1 MGAFSQ
7 FHLFSVCS
15 AKVLKEFYF
24 LKMSSEI
31 SKESLPKASKTMESV
46 KINGDMDVESDKQV
60 DAVKVNGAK
69 KEALEDAVE
78 SKESTEASDEAKPL
92 VDPLVL
98 LAQGKRNLM
107 CNEAPQ
113 AVTALQ
119 ECCRLL
125 AEKHGETGEQLGEA
139 YLTYGTAL
147 LDVARMESGVL
158 GNALEGIEDETD
170 DEKDSAA
177 IEADELTAEE
187 KEKISD
193 EIIDALTEERPAP
206 KAKSED
212 GEKDKKDEIKT
223 EEMECEEVPKA
234 TEKKKSPEKTEKK
247 KSPEKTEQK
256 KSPEKTEQKK
266 SPEKTEKKKSP
277 EKTEKKKS
285 PEKISPGK
293 KVSPGKKTS
302 PGKTDEV
309 SSTADKVELATDKSD
324 KETDKEE
331 KEKIEEKSKPSPSKH
346 SPTKEDK
353 TKEIAKDDKDLKMDC
368 DEESKSQEK
377 TEETSTKEQVVTEE
391 VLKDDSKSSP
401 SKSDVNKEDAEEDE
415 EDMEEG
421 TADEDTA
428 DDEEVDKENDPNRTQ
443 DEDVT
448 NLQLA
453 WEILELSKVIFS
465 RTEDKETQLKLAESH
480 LKLGEVSLETER
492 YDEAITDLET
502 CLKIQCTHLNKDS
515 RLIADTH
522 YQIGVACSLAQRYEM
537 SIEHLKSALIKCF

>member
-119 ECCRLL
+119 ECYRLL

-206 KAKSED
+206 KAKEEMSED
-212 GEKDKKDEIKT
+212 VEKDKKDEIKT

-247 KSPEKTEQK
+247 KSPEKTE
-256 KSPEKTEQKK
+256 
-266 SPEKTEKKKSP
+266 
-277 EKTEKKKS
+277 KKKS
-285 PEKISPGK
+285 PEKISPEK
-293 KVSPGKKTS
+293 KKSPGKKTS
-302 PGKTDEV
+302 PGKTDKV
-309 SSTADKVELATDKSD
+309 SSSVDKVELATD

-331 KEKIEEKSKPSPSKH
+331 KEKIEEK
-346 SPTKEDK
+346 
-353 TKEIAKDDKDLKMDC
+353 
-368 DEESKSQEK
+368 
-377 TEETSTKEQVVTEE
+377 
-391 VLKDDSKSSP
+391 
-401 SKSDVNKEDAEEDE
+401 
-415 EDMEEG
+415 
-421 TADEDTA
+421 
-428 DDEEVDKENDPNRTQ
+428 
-443 DEDVT
+443 
-448 NLQLA
+448 
-453 WEILELSKVIFS
+453 
-465 RTEDKETQLKLAESH
+465 
-480 LKLGEVSLETER
+480 
-492 YDEAITDLET
+492 
-502 CLKIQCTHLNKDS
+502 
-515 RLIADTH
+515 
-522 YQIGVACSLAQRYEM
+522 
-537 SIEHLKSALIKCF
+537 

>member
-7 FHLFSVCS
+7 LHLFSVSS
-15 AKVLKEFYF
+15 AKIYL

-46 KINGDMDVESDKQV
+46 KINGDMDVETTKQV

-69 KEALEDAVE
+69 EAVEDAVE
-78 SKESTEASDEAKPL
+78 SKESTEASNSDEAKPL

-206 KAKSED
+206 KAKEEMSED
-212 GEKDKKDEIKT
+212 IEKDKKDEIKT
-223 EEMECEEVPKA
+223 EEMECEE
-234 TEKKKSPEKTEKK
+234 
-247 KSPEKTEQK
+247 
-256 KSPEKTEQKK
+256 
-266 SPEKTEKKKSP
+266 
-277 EKTEKKKS
+277 
-285 PEKISPGK
+285 
-293 KVSPGKKTS
+293 
-302 PGKTDEV
+302 
-309 SSTADKVELATDKSD
+309 
-324 KETDKEE
+324 
-331 KEKIEEKSKPSPSKH
+331 
-346 SPTKEDK
+346 
-353 TKEIAKDDKDLKMDC
+353 
-368 DEESKSQEK
+368 
-377 TEETSTKEQVVTEE
+377 
-391 VLKDDSKSSP
+391 
-401 SKSDVNKEDAEEDE
+401 
-415 EDMEEG
+415 
-421 TADEDTA
+421 
-428 DDEEVDKENDPNRTQ
+428 
-443 DEDVT
+443 
-448 NLQLA
+448 
-453 WEILELSKVIFS
+453 
-465 RTEDKETQLKLAESH
+465 
-480 LKLGEVSLETER
+480 
-492 YDEAITDLET
+492 
-502 CLKIQCTHLNKDS
+502 
-515 RLIADTH
+515 
-522 YQIGVACSLAQRYEM
+522 
-537 SIEHLKSALIKCF
+537 

>member
-7 FHLFSVCS
+7 LHLFSVSS
-15 AKVLKEFYF
+15 AKIFF
-24 LKMSSEI
+24 IKMSSEI

-46 KINGDMDVESDKQV
+46 KINGDMDVETTRQV

-69 KEALEDAVE
+69 EAVEDAVE
-78 SKESTEASDEAKPL
+78 SKESTEASNSDEAKPL

-247 KSPEKTEQK
+247 KSPEKI
-256 KSPEKTEQKK
+256 SP
-266 SPEKTEKKKSP
+266 EKKKS
-277 EKTEKKKS
+277 
-285 PEKISPGK
+285 SPGK
-293 KVSPGKKTS
+293 KPSPG
-302 PGKTDEV
+302 
-309 SSTADKVELATDKSD
+309 
-324 KETDKEE
+324 
-331 KEKIEEKSKPSPSKH
+331 
-346 SPTKEDK
+346 
-353 TKEIAKDDKDLKMDC
+353 
-368 DEESKSQEK
+368 
-377 TEETSTKEQVVTEE
+377 
-391 VLKDDSKSSP
+391 
-401 SKSDVNKEDAEEDE
+401 
-415 EDMEEG
+415 
-421 TADEDTA
+421 
-428 DDEEVDKENDPNRTQ
+428 
-443 DEDVT
+443 
-448 NLQLA
+448 
-453 WEILELSKVIFS
+453 
-465 RTEDKETQLKLAESH
+465 
-480 LKLGEVSLETER
+480 
-492 YDEAITDLET
+492 
-502 CLKIQCTHLNKDS
+502 
-515 RLIADTH
+515 
-522 YQIGVACSLAQRYEM
+522 
-537 SIEHLKSALIKCF
+537 

>member
-1 MGAFSQ
+1 MG
-7 FHLFSVCS
+7 LFSVCS
-15 AKVLKEFYF
+15 AKVLKEIYF

-31 SKESLPKASKTMESV
+31 SKESLPKASKTMGSV
-46 KINGDMDVESDKQV
+46 KINGDMDVETDKQV

-69 KEALEDAVE
+69 KEAVE
-78 SKESTEASDEAKPL
+78 AKESTEASNSDDAKPL

-206 KAKSED
+206 KAKEEMSED
-212 GEKDKKDEIKT
+212 IEKDKKDEIKT

-247 KSPEKTEQK
+247 KSPEKTE
-256 KSPEKTEQKK
+256 
-266 SPEKTEKKKSP
+266 KKKSP
-277 EKTEKKKS
+277 EKTKKKKT
-285 PEKISPGK
+285 PK
-293 KVSPGKKTS
+293 KKK
-302 PGKTDEV
+302 K
-309 SSTADKVELATDKSD
+309 KK
-324 KETDKEE
+324 KK
-331 KEKIEEKSKPSPSKH
+331 K
-346 SPTKEDK
+346 
-353 TKEIAKDDKDLKMDC
+353 
-368 DEESKSQEK
+368 
-377 TEETSTKEQVVTEE
+377 
-391 VLKDDSKSSP
+391 
-401 SKSDVNKEDAEEDE
+401 
-415 EDMEEG
+415 
-421 TADEDTA
+421 
-428 DDEEVDKENDPNRTQ
+428 
-443 DEDVT
+443 
-448 NLQLA
+448 
-453 WEILELSKVIFS
+453 
-465 RTEDKETQLKLAESH
+465 
-480 LKLGEVSLETER
+480 
-492 YDEAITDLET
+492 
-502 CLKIQCTHLNKDS
+502 
-515 RLIADTH
+515 
-522 YQIGVACSLAQRYEM
+522 
-537 SIEHLKSALIKCF
+537 

>member
-1 MGAFSQ
+1 MGSQ
-7 FHLFSVCS
+7 FQLFSVCARFQIYS
-15 AKVLKEFYF
+15 KF

-31 SKESLPKASKTMESV
+31 SKESLAKASKTMESV
-46 KINGDMDVESDKQV
+46 KINGDMDVETTKQV

-69 KEALEDAVE
+69 KEAVEDAVE
-78 SKESTEASDEAKPL
+78 SKESTEASNSDEAKPL

-247 KSPEKTEQK
+247 KSPEKTE
-256 KSPEKTEQKK
+256 
-266 SPEKTEKKKSP
+266 KKKSD
-277 EKTEKKKS
+277 
-285 PEKISPGK
+285 
-293 KVSPGKKTS
+293 KVS
-302 PGKTDEV
+302 
-309 SSTADKVELATDKSD
+309 SSADKVE
-324 KETDKEE
+324 
-331 KEKIEEKSKPSPSKH
+331 
-346 SPTKEDK
+346 
-353 TKEIAKDDKDLKMDC
+353 
-368 DEESKSQEK
+368 
-377 TEETSTKEQVVTEE
+377 
-391 VLKDDSKSSP
+391 
-401 SKSDVNKEDAEEDE
+401 
-415 EDMEEG
+415 
-421 TADEDTA
+421 
-428 DDEEVDKENDPNRTQ
+428 
-443 DEDVT
+443 
-448 NLQLA
+448 
-453 WEILELSKVIFS
+453 
-465 RTEDKETQLKLAESH
+465 
-480 LKLGEVSLETER
+480 
-492 YDEAITDLET
+492 
-502 CLKIQCTHLNKDS
+502 
-515 RLIADTH
+515 
-522 YQIGVACSLAQRYEM
+522 
-537 SIEHLKSALIKCF
+537 

>member
-7 FHLFSVCS
+7 LHLFSVSS
-15 AKVLKEFYF
+15 AKIYL

-46 KINGDMDVESDKQV
+46 KINGDMDVETTKQV
-60 DAVKVNGAK
+60 
-69 KEALEDAVE
+69 DAVE
-78 SKESTEASDEAKPL
+78 SKESTEASNSDEAKPL

-247 KSPEKTEQK
+247 
-256 KSPEKTEQKK
+256 

-285 PEKISPGK
+285 PE
-293 KVSPGKKTS
+293 
-302 PGKTDEV
+302 
-309 SSTADKVELATDKSD
+309 
-324 KETDKEE
+324 
-331 KEKIEEKSKPSPSKH
+331 
-346 SPTKEDK
+346 
-353 TKEIAKDDKDLKMDC
+353 
-368 DEESKSQEK
+368 
-377 TEETSTKEQVVTEE
+377 
-391 VLKDDSKSSP
+391 
-401 SKSDVNKEDAEEDE
+401 
-415 EDMEEG
+415 
-421 TADEDTA
+421 
-428 DDEEVDKENDPNRTQ
+428 
-443 DEDVT
+443 
-448 NLQLA
+448 
-453 WEILELSKVIFS
+453 
-465 RTEDKETQLKLAESH
+465 
-480 LKLGEVSLETER
+480 
-492 YDEAITDLET
+492 
-502 CLKIQCTHLNKDS
+502 
-515 RLIADTH
+515 
-522 YQIGVACSLAQRYEM
+522 
-537 SIEHLKSALIKCF
+537 

>member
-1 MGAFSQ
+1 MGSQ

-15 AKVLKEFYF
+15 AKVLKEIYL

-46 KINGDMDVESDKQV
+46 KINGNMEVETEKQV

-69 KEALEDAVE
+69 EAVEDAVE
-78 SKESTEASDEAKPL
+78 SKESTEASNSDEAKPP

-177 IEADELTAEE
+177 IEADELTAEK

-212 GEKDKKDEIKT
+212 GEKDKIKT

-247 KSPEKTEQK
+247 KSP
-256 KSPEKTEQKK
+256 
-266 SPEKTEKKKSP
+266 
-277 EKTEKKKS
+277 
-285 PEKISPGK
+285 
-293 KVSPGKKTS
+293 
-302 PGKTDEV
+302 
-309 SSTADKVELATDKSD
+309 
-324 KETDKEE
+324 
-331 KEKIEEKSKPSPSKH
+331 
-346 SPTKEDK
+346 
-353 TKEIAKDDKDLKMDC
+353 
-368 DEESKSQEK
+368 
-377 TEETSTKEQVVTEE
+377 
-391 VLKDDSKSSP
+391 
-401 SKSDVNKEDAEEDE
+401 
-415 EDMEEG
+415 
-421 TADEDTA
+421 
-428 DDEEVDKENDPNRTQ
+428 
-443 DEDVT
+443 
-448 NLQLA
+448 
-453 WEILELSKVIFS
+453 
-465 RTEDKETQLKLAESH
+465 
-480 LKLGEVSLETER
+480 
-492 YDEAITDLET
+492 
-502 CLKIQCTHLNKDS
+502 
-515 RLIADTH
+515 
-522 YQIGVACSLAQRYEM
+522 
-537 SIEHLKSALIKCF
+537 